1 MYLQWSH
8 SLEKPVCGTVMKIA
22 WTADGTQF
30 AGACGSGQVV
40 FAQVVDRYISG
51 IY

>member
-1 MYLQWSH
+1 
-8 SLEKPVCGTVMKIA
+8 MKIA

-40 FAQVVDRYISG
+40 FAQVVDRYVGGWRVG
-51 IY
+51 IQQLGCMIVHVYG